1 MLAESDKEL
10 RNRAFKVFSKY
21 PCLWQIKAA
30 RTVLEGK
37 NVLTIAPPGTEKSFT
52 YWLPFAFVEHGT
64 IILVT
69 PLKELGAQFET
80 QLPNAVDGCKA
91 LNEIASLRYQVI
103 IFVIDVAHVVH
114 DWGGTFCPEYHSLG
128 PARYALPRHIPYH
141 LGTATLPPSEAKLLK
156 EHLNMGTECVELYLD
171 TDCKNIFHCIQ
182 KMRHLINSYHDLVP
196 LILPHS
202 SSNKFIVFFNSRRAA
217 QEGAQFLCSH
227 LPKDQIELV
236 KRIHSGMSNEFHH
249 DEVHALK
256 IGNWLG
262 TCATDAVGMVS
273 NINNL
278 TFALRLKA
286 LQLQGIDIPD
296 IHIVVRYS
304 VPTRDAHECTLE
316 CTCHL

>member
-1 MLAESDKEL
+1 
-10 RNRAFKVFSKY
+10 
-21 PCLWQIKAA
+21 
-30 RTVLEGK
+30 
-37 NVLTIAPPGTEKSFT
+37 
-52 YWLPFAFVEHGT
+52 
-64 IILVT
+64 
-69 PLKELGAQFET
+69 
-80 QLPNAVDGCKA
+80 
-91 LNEIASLRYQVI
+91 
-103 IFVIDVAHVVH
+103 
-114 DWGGTFCPEYHSLG
+114 
-128 PARYALPRHIPYH
+128 RHIPYH

-262 TCATDAVGMVS
+262 TCATDAVGM
-273 NINNL
+273 
-278 TFALRLKA
+278 
-286 LQLQGIDIPD
+286 GIDIPD
-296 IHIVVRYS
+296 IRIVVRYS
-304 VPTRDAHECTLE
+304 VPTFLNSWYQ
-316 CTCHL
+316 